1 VFVYNAS
8 DIHQLQAFYSQ
19 HCRTLTD
26 CDEAGIVASE
36 NPEQSLVIMNSSPRG
51 YDRLNFAAI
60 FADYVLFGVAM
71 SLVGVS
77 TVLPAFARH
86 LTDSAPIIG
95 SVTAVWNGAWLI
107 PQLVAAQALVH
118 RVYKKPTLLLSGL
131 IGRPIF
137 LVVTLALLLGV
148 WRQPALMI
156 VLLLGSLAFFWT
168 SEAFGSIAWFDIIA
182 KVVPSERR
190 GRLFGLAQITEGL
203 LALGVAVFV
212 SFMLGPAGPPFPHN
226 YAWLFGLASLAALLG
241 LGALVL
247 VREPPESAPP
257 EAASWHIYAA
267 QLKELLIGGTAFRRF
282 ILARLL
288 DGLATLATP
297 FFVVYATDVLGY
309 GPETIGVFIAAQTIG
324 MIISSFSLGAL
335 SERAGPGAVIRVA
348 VMANLSGPVVALL
361 TFPLRGASW
370 LWIPYTW
377 VFMVMGVSNAA
388 LMLGWMNYV
397 LEIAPPG
404 HRPTY
409 TGLTNTLTGVLI
421 PIPILGGWL
430 LQSTSYPTL
439 FIAAAL
445 GPLLALGLTR
455 ALARVSTPP

>member
-1 VFVYNAS
+1 
-8 DIHQLQAFYSQ
+8 
-19 HCRTLTD
+19 
-26 CDEAGIVASE
+26 
-36 NPEQSLVIMNSSPRG
+36 MNSFPRRH
-51 YDRLNFAAI
+51 DRLNFAAI
-60 FADYVLFGVAM
+60 FADYVLFGTAM
-71 SLVGVS
+71 NLLGIS

-86 LTDSAPIIG
+86 LTDSAPVIG

-118 RVYKKPTLLLSGL
+118 RVYKKPALLLSGL

-156 VLLLGSLAFFWT
+156 VLLLGCIAFFWM
-168 SEAFGSIAWFDIIA
+168 SDAFCSIAWFDIVA
-182 KVVPSERR
+182 KVIPSERR

-226 YAWLFGLASLAALLG
+226 YAWLFGLASLSAMVG
-241 LGALVL
+241 LGALAL
-247 VREPPESAPP
+247 THEPPEGAPP
-257 EAASWHIYAA
+257 DAASWRVYAT
-267 QLKELLIGGTAFRRF
+267 QLKELWTSGANFRRF

-288 DGLATLATP
+288 DGCATLAMP
-297 FFVVYATDVLGY
+297 FYIVYATDVLGY

-324 MIISSFSLGAL
+324 GMIASFGMGAL

-348 VMANLSGPVVALL
+348 VAAHLSGPVVALL
-361 TFPLRGASW
+361 TFPLRGAGW
-370 LWIPYTW
+370 LWIPYAW
-377 VFMVMGVSNAA
+377 VFVVIGVGNAG

-421 PIPILGGWL
+421 PVPILGGWL

-455 ALARVSTPP
+455 ALARASSTPP